1 MKKQTVAAGLSAAGA
16 APGGAAARRRGLCAR
31 VLRNLFGAVP
41 VEFLLQMEGLTTA
54 TVGDLS
60 TDDQRDIVRS
70 FGDIVLV
77 SWNLADE
84 KGNDIPADADG
95 VLSLD
100 SEVFNAVIDAWKDY
114 LVGDK
119 NLDSAQP
126 EQPASV

>member
-1 MKKQTVAAGLSAAGA
+1 MAKKKKFTLKRKTYTLPLSGDLEGA
-16 APGGAAARRRGLCAR
+16 EVEYSKR
-31 VLRNLFGAVP
+31 VP

-60 TDDQRDIVRS
+60 TEDQRDIVRS

-84 KGNDIPADADG
+84 EGNDIPADADG

-100 SEVFNAVIDAWKDY
+100 SEVFNAVVDAWKDH
-114 LVGDK
+114 LIGGK

>member
-1 MKKQTVAAGLSAAGA
+1 MTKKKKFTIKRKTYKIPLTGDLEGA
-16 APGGAAARRRGLCAR
+16 EVEYSKR
-31 VLRNLFGAVP
+31 VP
-41 VEFLLQMEGLTTA
+41 VEFLLQMEGLTSA

-60 TDDQRDIVRS
+60 PDDQRDIVRS

-84 KGNDIPADADG
+84 EGNDIPADADG

-100 SEVFNAVIDAWKDY
+100 SEVFNAVIDAWKDH